1 MKILARNQLKYCK
14 NQIFSK
20 FMVEHLKIASKQD
33 VIMGFNEWKEL
44 RIASKNSFK
53 DKNSRELSSLLSL
66 RHVGCFSFSFSWI
79 LCHLYT
85 SSNIFWSKIESN
97 DYTVDYAI
105 VNILCSYS
113 SHKYFII
120 TMYFYSYRY
129 TANEEEIW
137 CEWVCNMIEGL
148 CCPVLDDR
156 YWILNLVRRQSKRG
170 RERKDEDEDILFEH
184 EVIWNETLET

>member
-14 NQIFSK
+14 NQISSK

-44 RIASKNSFK
+44 RIASKNSFE

-66 RHVGCFSFSFSWI
+66 RHVGCFSFRFSWR

-156 YWILNLVRRQSKRG
+156 YWILNLVRRQSKT

-184 EVIWNETLET
+184 AVIWNETLET

>member
-14 NQIFSK
+14 NQISSK

-44 RIASKNSFK
+44 RIASKNSFE

-148 CCPVLDDR
+148 ACPVLDDR

-170 RERKDEDEDILFEH
+170 RERKDEDEDIFFEH
-184 EVIWNETLET
+184 AVIWNETLET

>member
-14 NQIFSK
+14 NQISSK

-44 RIASKNSFK
+44 RIASKNSFE

-66 RHVGCFSFSFSWI
+66 RHVGCFSFSWRP
-79 LCHLYT
+79 CHLYT

-148 CCPVLDDR
+148 ACPVLDDR

-184 EVIWNETLET
+184 AVIWNETLET

>member
-14 NQIFSK
+14 NQISSK

-44 RIASKNSFK
+44 RIASKNSFE

-66 RHVGCFSFSFSWI
+66 RHVGCFSFSFSWR

-156 YWILNLVRRQSKRG
+156 YWILNLVRRQSKT

-184 EVIWNETLET
+184 AVIWNETLET

>member
-14 NQIFSK
+14 NQISSK

-44 RIASKNSFK
+44 RIASKNSFE

-156 YWILNLVRRQSKRG
+156 YWILNLVRRQSKT

-184 EVIWNETLET
+184 AVIWNETLET

>member
-14 NQIFSK
+14 NQISSK

-44 RIASKNSFK
+44 RIASKNSFE

-148 CCPVLDDR
+148 ACPVLDDR

-184 EVIWNETLET
+184 AVIWNETLET